1 MSAFFK
7 PKGTKVSYFSSGSES
22 ISLSPSGWA
31 LEIKQPNDITSAKGE
46 PLDSLLLSANQRVV
60 LDLGDIQNPRYH
72 LFIKYNPELFLYGTV
87 QVESMREPGES
98 GPLLLHFKADRQVDI
113 GSLPWVVR
121 LYLAD

>member
-22 ISLSPSGWA
+22 INLSPSGWA